1 MRQLY
6 ILFIIMYF
14 ISPSDQKKKKKK
26 KKKKRKI
33 VIKTKQLILS
43 TVMVFNN
50 ILPICT
56 YWMSFYLF
64 ITRKENFYLHKT

>member
-1 MRQLY
+1 MRKLY

-14 ISPSDQKKKKKK
+14 ISPSDQ

>member
-1 MRQLY
+1 M
-6 ILFIIMYF
+6 
-14 ISPSDQKKKKKK
+14 KKKEKEKEKKK
-26 KKKKRKI
+26 EKI

-56 YWMSFYLF
+56 YWMSLHFF